1 MGEPQYRLEGI
12 VHTKSDVLED
22 FEGPL
27 DVIFELLSKNKIEI
41 QDVSIS
47 AILEQY
53 LGYLDE
59 MKRMDMEIASEFI
72 TMASHLMLI
81 KTKMLLSA
89 AEQAEA
95 ESELDLL
102 RQSLVERKRKEAME
116 QIRQAVAVLEPR
128 NEIGRCLFTKE
139 PEPLRREQG
148 YRYQHDVIDLLR
160 ALDIIAERSQRQLP
174 PPTANFR
181 GIVGKEPYPIGRK
194 TGEVLRQ
201 LLLRGVERLKNLF
214 RGSRSRSEVV
224 ATFLAILDLCKTNS
238 VTLEDDP
245 GGENPNVRLLDKHP
259 REEMTC
265 WNRNSYS
272 VPLRPFS
279 LPRASGSISEDS
291 PPRWKRTR
299 RMWKRLPTIWRINM
313 PLSAG
318 EFVFSSWKRATRWCP
333 PGKWRTM

>member
-1 MGEPQYRLEGI
+1 MAEPQYKLEGI
-12 VHTKSDVLED
+12 VHTRTEIMED

-27 DVIFELLSKNKIEI
+27 DVIFLLLSKNKIEI
-41 QDVSIS
+41 QDVSIT

-53 LGYLDE
+53 LAYLDE
-59 MKRMDMEIASEFI
+59 MKRLDMEIASEFI

-89 AEQAEA
+89 AEAAEA
-95 ESELDLL
+95 ENELDLL

-116 QIRQAVAVLEPR
+116 QIRIAVSDLEPR

-148 YRYQHDVIDLLR
+148 YRYQHDVRDLLR

-194 TGEVLRQ
+194 TGEVLRV

-214 RGSRSRSEVV
+214 KGNRSRSEIV
-224 ATFLAILDLCKTNS
+224 ATFLAVLDLCKSNS
-238 VTLEDDP
+238 VTLEDDVN
-245 GGENPNVRLLDKHP
+245 GENPNIRLLEQKDGK
-259 REEMTC
+259 EMT
-265 WNRNSYS
+265 
-272 VPLRPFS
+272 
-279 LPRASGSISEDS
+279 
-291 PPRWKRTR
+291 
-299 RMWKRLPTIWRINM
+299 
-313 PLSAG
+313 
-318 EFVFSSWKRATRWCP
+318 
-333 PGKWRTM
+333 